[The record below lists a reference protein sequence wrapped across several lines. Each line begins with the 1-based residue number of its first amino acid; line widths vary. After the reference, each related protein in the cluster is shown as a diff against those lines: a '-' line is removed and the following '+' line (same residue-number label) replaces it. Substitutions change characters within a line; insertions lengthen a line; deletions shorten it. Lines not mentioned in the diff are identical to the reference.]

1 MREHDEEFRR
11 RSVTIVIVTFEND
24 FFARGY
30 VEETA
35 LSWPLLIDESRETYA
50 NYGMLKASFLDIWGL
65 KSWRAYLKE
74 ILKGRLPRMSHGD
87 IFQRGGD
94 LLIDPDGIV
103 RLHHVG
109 AGPADRPYVGT
120 ILQKI
125 A

>member
-11 RSVTIVIVTFEND
+11 RNVIIVIVTFEND

-30 VEETA
+30 VEETS
-35 LSWPLLIDESRETYA
+35 LSWPLLIDDTRETYA
-50 NYGMLKASFLDIWGL
+50 NYGMLKASFLDIWGP

-74 ILKGRLPRMSHGD
+74 VLEGRLPKMSHGD
-87 IFQRGGD
+87 IYQRGGD
-94 LLIDPDGIV
+94 LLIGPDGIV

-109 AGPADRPYVGT
+109 AGPADRPAVVT

>member
-1 MREHDEEFRR
+1 MREHDGEFRR
-11 RSVTIVIVTFEND
+11 RNVIIVIVTFEND

-30 VEETA
+30 VEETS
-35 LSWPLLIDESRETYA
+35 LDWPLLIDESRETYA
-50 NYGMLKASFLDIWGL
+50 NYGMLKASFLDIWGP

-109 AGPADRPYVGT
+109 AGPADRPDVGT